1 MVERP
6 LAFPGV
12 GFEGDGLRRN
22 MAFRGRYPE
31 GQRRVGSRRVAI
43 LPMEHR
49 ALGRE
54 AFSPRSHTEL
64 GARAR
69 HKRLFVVQRLDRRRR
84 KVARWN
90 GTRWASVS
98 TNGLARNISLKDV
111 AALAAG
117 NAWAIGDLT
126 RPDGTPIG
134 AIAARYEGSRMPRLE
149 VSRRLA
155 HRRFGTVTWTVLG
168 SAGGE
173 SDSSTHPLVTT
184 AG

>member
-1 MVERP
+1 CGVATPKANDVWAVGGSQYCRWSIERWDGRRFH
-6 LAFPGV
+6 LARTPSWVPARGISASSSSNVWTV
-12 GFEGDGLRRN
+12 G
-22 MAFRGRYPE
+22 
-31 GQRRVGSRRVAI
+31 GS
-43 LPMEHR
+43 
-49 ALGRE
+49 
-54 AFSPRSHTEL
+54 
-64 GARAR
+64 
-69 HKRLFVVQRLDRRRR
+69 
-84 KVARWN
+84 KVARWD

-98 TNGLARNISLKDV
+98 TNGPARNISLKD
-111 AALAAG
+111 AAAVAAG